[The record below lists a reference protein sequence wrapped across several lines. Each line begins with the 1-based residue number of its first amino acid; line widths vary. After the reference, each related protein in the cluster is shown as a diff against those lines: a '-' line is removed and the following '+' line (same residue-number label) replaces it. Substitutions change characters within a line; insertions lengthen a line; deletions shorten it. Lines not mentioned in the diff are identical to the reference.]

1 MSTTSLKLS
10 DGLKASIQAIAAHEK
25 VSAHAFMVTALEGE
39 VRRHQL
45 RADFLADAD
54 AAAADIDAGGPVYA
68 LDDVHDWVKA
78 RIRAHT
84 TGQKV
89 VEPKPV
95 RGQVT
100 TTRKA
105 PPARK
110 AA

>member
-10 DGLKASIQAIAAHEK
+10 DELKESIRDIAAGEK
-25 VSAHAFMVTALEGE
+25 VSAHAFMVTALEAE
-39 VRRHQL
+39 VRRRKL

-78 RIRAHT
+78 RLRART
-84 TGQKV
+84 TGEKV

-95 RGQVT
+95 RGRASPARKT
-100 TTRKA
+100 TL
-105 PPARK
+105 ARK